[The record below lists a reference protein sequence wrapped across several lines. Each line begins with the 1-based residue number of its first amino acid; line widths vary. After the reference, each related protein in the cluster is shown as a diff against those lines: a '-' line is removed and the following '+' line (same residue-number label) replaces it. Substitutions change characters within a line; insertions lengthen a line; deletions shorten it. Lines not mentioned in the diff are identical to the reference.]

1 MACSRECQKEHWPK
15 HKSECNGSSACL
27 VIHKTEDS
35 LIGVTEKGKVCG
47 RVLEREKQAA
57 SPHKEPPQANIGA
70 SESEDVKAENSTC
83 VRIKHNKLKHT
94 IKIPNHASGE
104 RSFGLISRHLRIPP
118 EKLRLISKGKVVHKD
133 NILTFLQENAL
144 FQAFGEQA
152 ECEDGLD
159 PRDIEVLVAQL
170 SVERN
175 VAVRALRKTGELIDA
190 ILYISDNM

>member
-1 MACSRECQKEHWPK
+1 KGSCMMCRRFLLVMKRCSKCGEAVYCSRECQKEHWPK

-47 RVLEREKQAA
+47 RVLE
-57 SPHKEPPQANIGA
+57 
-70 SESEDVKAENSTC
+70 
-83 VRIKHNKLKHT
+83 IKHNKLKHT